1 MYTLD
6 RKCRKNQKFWF
17 ELTAHFSFFLI
28 NSSWIVTKKERNF
41 RLLRIHSSAEIST
54 IIKIHYVTNY
64 VKFFQLEV
72 WIKHVKTIHSLVKV
86 YHCFCE
92 TILFKKRSIQAN
104 RQLFLKPLP
113 KTCLT
118 RSLNNGTIQSDVL
131 CGLKK
136 VGTKGDMGNNILYSL
151 LLYQPNPCTVN
162 LANSSVLNSNNSK
175 VVFLERDKDK
185 KQETCEYSAL
195 VNTTTTNVTRYLVF
209 GFNGGNLNAQ
219 APTDSSVVFIPI
231 AFSKRIIVTS

>member
-1 MYTLD
+1 MP
-6 RKCRKNQKFWF
+6 
-17 ELTAHFSFFLI
+17 HSFTEHTF
-28 NSSWIVTKKERNF
+28 
-41 RLLRIHSSAEIST
+41 
-54 IIKIHYVTNY
+54 
-64 VKFFQLEV
+64 
-72 WIKHVKTIHSLVKV
+72 IKHYNITLALLSLTKTNWK
-86 YHCFCE
+86 Y
-92 TILFKKRSIQAN
+92 KKM
-104 RQLFLKPLP
+104 
-113 KTCLT
+113 
-118 RSLNNGTIQSDVL
+118 RSLSILLALVGILSNQISQVNKKKALDHTWIPNVNLLIILLFIIQSNGYLVNIEVATLNGTIQSDVL